1 MTVREYFR
9 TRGRTLL
16 LASIVLIPIAAA
28 AIWWALAVLRPLP
41 PRMVVMATGPPGGAY
56 AELGTRYREILAR
69 EGFELRLLP
78 TAGALE
84 NLTRLRDPRSGVSVG
99 FVQAGSTS
107 ADESPDLTSLG
118 TICYEPLWFFFR
130 GIREIRAQAD
140 LRGKRISIGPE
151 GSGTRA
157 LMLNIL
163 ALNGIGEGDAKLLPL
178 VPEQAKEKLLQGKI
192 DAAAMV
198 GSWESPVVRQLLTD
212 QNLNLINFPRADA
225 YVAMYPYLNKV
236 LVPIGVGDLAKNL
249 PPRNVTLLAPKASLV
264 IRQDMHPAL
273 QYLFLEAAL
282 QVHSGPGF
290 FHKAGQFPAAEA
302 IDLPLSEDARH
313 FYKSGPPF
321 LQRYLP
327 FLLAVLVERLLI
339 LLIPLVGV
347 VYPLVRYLPMIYQGV
362 MRRRI
367 FRLYGELKL
376 LEIQLVK
383 ARAGQDIDDLLSRLD
398 HLETRVNHLRLPVI
412 FMPMLYSLRSHVQM
426 ARQRLEK
433 LPAGN
438 EDRTPPAGGAG
449 RGGGKVTDKSYL

>member
-163 ALNGIGEGDAKLLPL
+163 ALNGIGEGDAELLPF
-178 VPEQAKEKLLQGKI
+178 VPERAKEKLLQGEI

-198 GSWESPVVRQLLTD
+198 ASWESPVVRQLLTD

-438 EDRTPPAGGAG
+438 EDRTPPAGE
-449 RGGGKVTDKSYL
+449 RVEEVEK

>member
-9 TRGRTLL
+9 TRERTLL

-163 ALNGIGEGDAKLLPL
+163 ALNGIGEGDAELLPF
-178 VPEQAKEKLLQGKI
+178 VPERAKEKLLQGEI

-198 GSWESPVVRQLLTD
+198 ASWESPVVRQLLTD
-212 QNLNLINFPRADA
+212 QNLNLINFPRA
-225 YVAMYPYLNKV
+225 V
-236 LVPIGVGDLAKNL
+236 
-249 PPRNVTLLAPKASLV
+249 
-264 IRQDMHPAL
+264 
-273 QYLFLEAAL
+273 
-282 QVHSGPGF
+282 
-290 FHKAGQFPAAEA
+290 
-302 IDLPLSEDARH
+302 DLPLSEDARH

-339 LLIPLVGV
+339 LLTPLVGV

>member
-1 MTVREYFR
+1 MTIQEYFR
-9 TRGRTLL
+9 TRGRILL
-16 LASIVLIPIAAA
+16 LASIILIPIAAA

-41 PRMVVMATGPPGGAY
+41 PRMVVMATGPQGGAY
-56 AELGTRYREILAR
+56 AEMGRRYREILAR
-69 EGFELRLLP
+69 EGFEVQLLP

-84 NLTRLRDPRSGVSVG
+84 NLARLHDPKSGVSVA

-107 ADESPDLTSLG
+107 AHESPDLTSLG

-130 GIREIRAQAD
+130 GISQIRSQAD
-140 LRGKRISIGPE
+140 LWGKRISIGPE

-157 LMLNIL
+157 LMIRIL
-163 ALNGIGEGDAKLLPL
+163 ALNGIGEGDAELLPFVPERAKQKLLRG
-178 VPEQAKEKLLQGKI
+178 EI

-198 GSWESPVVRQLLTD
+198 TSWESPVVRQLLTG
-212 QNLNLINFPRADA
+212 QNLNLISFPRADA

-236 LVPIGVGDLAKNL
+236 VVPIGVGDLARNL
-249 PPRNVTLLAPKASLV
+249 PPRDVNLLAPKASLV
-264 IRQDMHPAL
+264 IRRDMHPAL
-273 QYLFLEAAL
+273 QYLFLEAASKI
-282 QVHSGPGF
+282 HSGPGF

-327 FLLAVLVERLLI
+327 FLLAVLGERLLI

-347 VYPLVRYLPMIYQGV
+347 VYPLARYMPAMYQWV
-362 MRRRI
+362 IRRRI

-376 LEIQLVK
+376 LEIQFIERSAEK
-383 ARAGQDIDDLLSRLD
+383 GDLLSRLD
-398 HLETRVNHLRLPVI
+398 HLETRVNHLRVPVI
-412 FMPMLYSLRSHVQM
+412 FMPMLYTLRNHVHM
-426 ARQRLEK
+426 ARQRMEK

-438 EDRTPPAGGAG
+438 QDRTPPAVKRVEEAG
-449 RGGGKVTDKSYL
+449 KG

>member
-163 ALNGIGEGDAKLLPL
+163 ALNGIGEGDAELLPF
-178 VPEQAKEKLLQGKI
+178 VPERAKEKLLQGEI

-198 GSWESPVVRQLLTD
+198 ASWESPVVRQLLTD

>member
-1 MTVREYFR
+1 MTFREYFR
-9 TRGRTLL
+9 NRGRTLL

-41 PRMVVMATGPPGGAY
+41 PRMVVMATGAQGGAY

-84 NLTRLRDPRSGVSVG
+84 NLARLRDPRSGVSVG

-130 GIREIRAQAD
+130 GIPEIRSQAD
-140 LRGKRISIGPE
+140 LRGKSISIGPE

-157 LMLNIL
+157 LMLRIL
-163 ALNGIGEGDAKLLPL
+163 ALNGIGEGDAQLLPL
-178 VPEQAKEKLLQGKI
+178 VPERAKEKLLQGEI

-198 GSWESPVVRQLLTD
+198 TSWESPVVRQLLTE

-249 PPRNVTLLAPKASLV
+249 PPRDVNLLAPKASLV
-264 IRQDMHPAL
+264 IRRDMHPAL
-273 QYLFLEAAL
+273 QYLFLEAAS
-282 QVHSGPGF
+282 QIHSGPGF

-339 LLIPLVGV
+339 LLIPLLGV
-347 VYPLVRYLPMIYQGV
+347 VYPLVRYLPVIYQGI

-376 LEIQLVK
+376 LEIQFIE
-383 ARAGQDIDDLLSRLD
+383 RSAGLDDLLSRLD
-398 HLETRVNHLRLPVI
+398 HLETRVHQIRLPVV
-412 FMPMLYSLRSHVQM
+412 FMPMLYSLRSHVHM

-433 LPAGN
+433 PPAAN
-438 EDRTPPAGGAG
+438 QDRTPPAVK
-449 RGGGKVTDKSYL
+449 RVEEEGKG

>member
-1 MTVREYFR
+1 MTIREHF
-9 TRGRTLL
+9 RGRGRILL
-16 LASIVLIPIAAA
+16 LALIVLIPIVAV
-28 AIWWALAVLRPLP
+28 AIWWILAALRPLP
-41 PRMVVMATGPPGGAY
+41 PRMVVMATGPQGGAY
-56 AELGTRYREILAR
+56 AELGTRYRAILAR

-84 NLTRLRDPRSGVSVG
+84 NLARLRDPRSGVSVG

-107 ADESPDLTSLG
+107 AGESPDLTSLG

-130 GIREIRAQAD
+130 GISEIRSQAD

-163 ALNGIGEGDAKLLPL
+163 ALNGIGKADAELLPL
-178 VPEQAKEKLLQGKI
+178 VPERAKEKLLRGEI
-192 DAAAMV
+192 DAAGMV
-198 GSWESPVVRQLLTD
+198 TSWESPVVRQLLTD

-236 LVPIGVGDLAKNL
+236 VVPIGVGDLARNL
-249 PPRNVTLLAPKASLV
+249 PPRDVNLLAPKASLV
-264 IRQDMHPAL
+264 IRRDMHPAL

-282 QVHSGPGF
+282 QIHSGPGF

-327 FLLAVLVERLLI
+327 FLLAVLGERLLI

-347 VYPLVRYLPMIYQGV
+347 VYPLARYMPAMYQWV
-362 MRRRI
+362 IRRRI

-376 LEIQLVK
+376 LEIQFIE
-383 ARAGQDIDDLLSRLD
+383 RSAGQDDVLSRLD

-412 FMPMLYSLRSHVQM
+412 FMPMLYTLRNHIHM
-426 ARQRLEK
+426 ARQRMEK
-433 LPAGN
+433 LPVGN
-438 EDRTPPAGGAG
+438 QDRTPPAVK
-449 RGGGKVTDKSYL
+449 RVEEEGKG